1 MNTTTN
7 RDDIEKNK
15 GMARLSYA
23 ILACALAWAS
33 LGSLAGCSQVGRGM
47 GGALGNKYAAPDAGI
62 TWNLPAPDLEP
73 PSDSKK
79 TVYLTIRNI
88 SDAEAF
94 DIKGALQQG
103 IQNQGY
109 RIISDPEKANYRLKV
124 SIRYFGENEAAD
136 GGRGQA
142 NLLGAVSG
150 AAVGVG
156 TGAAIHAATGSSL
169 GAVAGG
175 GIVGAGVGIAM
186 ANATKPR
193 EWDLIADVLLEERLA
208 KAVNVETVS
217 DQQAGSATG
226 SVAVTGHD
234 RTQGQVVSG
243 GAASGTRS
251 TMTVKR
257 KTNYMPYG
265 IRVTGWAR
273 QMAMTREEAIPLIQ
287 AKLAS
292 APAGLL
298 P

>member
-1 MNTTTN
+1 MNTST
-7 RDDIEKNK
+7 RSDDIEKNK
-15 GMARLSYA
+15 GLARTSYV

-33 LGSLAGCSQVGRGM
+33 VGSLAGCATVGRGM

-73 PSDSKK
+73 PSESKK

-88 SDAEAF
+88 SDAEGF
-94 DIKGALQQG
+94 DIKGPLQQG

-109 RIISDPEKANYRLKV
+109 RIASDPEKANYRLKV
-124 SIRYFGENEAAD
+124 SVRYFGENEAAD
-136 GGRGQA
+136 GGHAQA

-156 TGAAIHAATGSSL
+156 TGAAIHAATGNTL

-175 GIVGAGVGIAM
+175 GLVGAGVGIAM
-186 ANATKPR
+186 ANASTPR
-193 EWDLIADVLLEERLA
+193 EWDLIADVLLEERLP
-208 KAVNVETVS
+208 KAVEVETVS
-217 DQQAGSATG
+217 DQQAASATG

-234 RTQGQVVSG
+234 RTQGQFVGG
-243 GAASGTRS
+243 GASSGTRS

-273 QMAMTREEAIPLIQ
+273 EIAMTREEATPLIQ